1 MRKCED
7 HDLVLFDLIDD
18 SKREAIQDRNAAV
31 RPISPLRRC
40 VWKLE
45 DRFENCV
52 DLFFELGSEASAT
65 RLEIVNLAIDLG
77 DGESMDSN
85 VQRFARAARR
95 WRMCAR
101 YSSNVIVLATPRS
114 TSAPRRS
121 NSASHACAAP
131 ASGSPSRLRISSCA
145 RRARSS
151 VGRRRMSA
159 RMSVA
164 LMRNILPIFG
174 GPCSRLPSTRSAS
187 SSCRSTGLVVEQYLP
202 SLFAC
207 CSRCHSL
214 ASSGHRSLATT
225 RESSFQW
232 HTEFLSQH
240 FARVNWPQSIPDH
253 ARSFNG
259 SRPFPRPKDRHFAS
273 GSRFTQRR
281 PRRAPLLF
289 SIHCRVAHSHYG
301 VAAIASRTSGTGT
314 ADGRGERNGLTKLG
328 WIDRRRERCA
338 RGTTRRGVHQLVQ
351 NGEVL
356 GALLASSLYTAVIGC
371 APRASAEVA
380 LGSPAV
386 ISRWVDKRAFPPRS
400 VSTY

>member
-1 MRKCED
+1 
-7 HDLVLFDLIDD
+7 VG
-18 SKREAIQDRNAAV
+18 
-31 RPISPLRRC
+31 PPL
-40 VWKLE
+40 L
-45 DRFENCV
+45 D
-52 DLFFELGSEASAT
+52 
-65 RLEIVNLAIDLG
+65 
-77 DGESMDSN
+77 ES
-85 VQRFARAARR
+85 AARKS
-95 WRMCAR
+95 CAAR
-101 YSSNVIVLATPRS
+101 KFSQNSGELPQYRPSRRAVSAVTPRLLFTMS
-114 TSAPRRS
+114 FTRV
-121 NSASHACAAP
+121 
-131 ASGSPSRLRISSCA
+131 
-145 RRARSS
+145 
-151 VGRRRMSA
+151 VGH
-159 RMSVA
+159 
-164 LMRNILPIFG
+164 
-174 GPCSRLPSTRSAS
+174 
-187 SSCRSTGLVVEQYLP
+187 E
-202 SLFAC
+202 
-207 CSRCHSL
+207 
-214 ASSGHRSLATT
+214 SLATT

-232 HTEFLSQH
+232 HAEFLPQH

-289 SIHCRVAHSHYG
+289 SIHCRVTHSHYG

-338 RGTTRRGVHQLVQ
+338 RGTARRGVHQLVQ